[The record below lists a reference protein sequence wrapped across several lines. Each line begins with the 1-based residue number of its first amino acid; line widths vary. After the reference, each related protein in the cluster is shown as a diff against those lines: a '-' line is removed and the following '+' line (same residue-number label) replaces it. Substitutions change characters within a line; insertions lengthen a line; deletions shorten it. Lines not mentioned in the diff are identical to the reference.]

1 MVTVG
6 ELNILIELP
15 KIILIYESNTD
26 RAKKYIGI
34 CTNKRTQAI
43 LYDRI
48 FTFIVFTNQTP
59 CAASVWPYQV
69 THMVIFPIIY
79 KWLSLI
85 FLINK

>member
-34 CTNKRTQAI
+34 HANKRTQAI

-48 FTFIVFTNQTP
+48 FTFIVFT
-59 CAASVWPYQV
+59 
-69 THMVIFPIIY
+69 
-79 KWLSLI
+79 
-85 FLINK
+85 